1 MTEAMK
7 QSTKSFSD
15 TAEELSSVL
24 EVMAGWISK
33 SIEKLAEATCFQAP
47 IPVNRNMF

>member
-15 TAEELSSVL
+15 MVEQLSSVL
-24 EVMAGWISK
+24 KVMAGWISK
-33 SIEKLAEATCFQAP
+33 PIEKLAEATCFQAP
-47 IPVNRNMF
+47 IPVNRKMF